1 MLKAGFVGFAP
12 GAAGTLGTGST
23 AGALGASLVGPT
35 AGTTGLV
42 GASGS
47 ISLGSSLI
55 NPLKSNPLVGSAKS
69 AGASAGK
76 GNIFSTIGG
85 YVKDGVV
92 AGVKSTVA
100 TATGNLLMYGDVRG
114 DVEGPDPLYR
124 RGDGSAFRSISSY
137 SLPEATEYTPLYS
150 SASTDTV
157 GNTYVAMLQNLG
169 YGNGSYDYA
178 VNNNIALM
186 QGITIPQIQY
196 G

>member
-47 ISLGSSLI
+47 ISLGSSLL
-55 NPLKSNPLVGSAKS
+55 NPFKSNPLVGGAKS

-92 AGVKSTVA
+92 SGVKSTVA
-100 TATGNLLMYGDVRG
+100 QATGNLLMYGDVRC
-114 DVEGPDPLYR
+114 DVEGPEPLYR
-124 RGDGSAFRSISSY
+124 RGDGSANTTITTNSI
-137 SLPEATEYTPLYS
+137 PEATENTP
-150 SASTDTV
+150 
-157 GNTYVAMLQNLG
+157 Q
-169 YGNGSYDYA
+169 
-178 VNNNIALM
+178 
-186 QGITIPQIQY
+186 
-196 G
+196 